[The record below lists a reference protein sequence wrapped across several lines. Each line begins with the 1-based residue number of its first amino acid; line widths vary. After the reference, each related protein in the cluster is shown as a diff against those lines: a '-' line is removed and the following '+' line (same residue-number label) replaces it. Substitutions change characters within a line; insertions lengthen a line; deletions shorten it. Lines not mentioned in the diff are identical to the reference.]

1 MSFSREMIVF
11 ALSRVY
17 QKRPRAVVFYGG
29 LKTVVGSFD
38 KVSIATSEILWDL
51 LCQYRTANA
60 AMNTPT
66 TTRPESFVSRDS
78 PHSHSGT
85 SS

>member
-11 ALSRVY
+11 ALLWVY
-17 QKRPRAVVFYGG
+17 QKRPQAAVFYGG
-29 LKTVVGSFD
+29 LKTEVGSFD
-38 KVSIATSEILWDL
+38 KVSIATSEISWDL

-66 TTRPESFVSRDS
+66 TTRLEFLVSRDS